1 MKNLLA
7 IAVLALLIGL
17 SSCVKQQNFP
27 IEPHVEFK
35 SVSDTLVRLANT
47 GTAVDSVQ
55 FTLSFTDGDGDFG
68 VPAGTIDTTTCPNCL
83 CTNHA
88 TDSLAMQDRSVNLFY
103 YQYVSGIN
111 DSCLSIPGIATAYI
125 PVAKKYP
132 ALQGDITFSISVEC
146 PGTGTIDT
154 QRYSFFI
161 KDRAGHFS
169 NRVLSPRIVIDCH

>member
-1 MKNLLA
+1 MKNHVV
-7 IAVLALLIGL
+7 IACLALLIGL
-17 SSCVKQQNFP
+17 CSCVKQPNFP
-27 IEPHVEFK
+27 IEPHIEFK
-35 SVSDTLVRLANT
+35 SLSDTLVRLPNT

-68 VPAGTIDTTTCPNCL
+68 VPEGLTDTTTCPNCV

-88 TDSLAMQDRSVNLFY
+88 TDSLAMQVKSVNLFY
-103 YQYVSGIN
+103 YQYVSGFD
-111 DSCLSIPGIATAYI
+111 DSCLSIPGIATSYI

-132 ALQGDITFSISVEC
+132 ALQGDIIFSISFEC
-146 PGTGTIDT
+146 PGTGTADT

-169 NRVLSPRIVIDCH
+169 NRVLSPPIIVDCN